1 MKIPCL
7 YLCVVLM
14 SWATIVPAAPKA
26 NSPLAPIQDRPG
38 LPRVLLIG
46 DSISMGYTLP
56 TRKKLEDVANVHRP
70 PVNCGPT
77 SRGMESLE
85 SWLGRDRWDLIH
97 FNFGLHD
104 LKYVKTDGSGLVDPS
119 VGKQQIPPDQYEKN
133 LEAIVARLKQT
144 GAILIW
150 RNTTPVPKGS
160 QGRVVGDA
168 AKYNAIAEKV
178 MKRNGIAIQDLF
190 SFSKEN
196 MDSLMRPA
204 NVHFTQEGY
213 DALADQVAYRIRE
226 YLKARSKPTP

>member
-1 MKIPCL
+1 MKISCL
-7 YLCVVLM
+7 SLCVGLLTWVT
-14 SWATIVPAAPKA
+14 SVPAAPKA

-77 SRGMESLE
+77 SRGVESME
-85 SWLGRDRWDLIH
+85 SWLGKDHWDVIH

-104 LKYVKTDGSGLVDPS
+104 LKYVKEDGSGLVDPS
-119 VGKQQIPPDQYEKN
+119 VGKQQIPPREYEKN
-133 LEAIVARLKQT
+133 LETIVGRLKQT

-150 RNTTPVPKGS
+150 RNTTPVPEGS

-178 MKRNGIAIQDLF
+178 MKRHGIPTQDLF
-190 SFSKEN
+190 SFSKEHMN
-196 MDSLMRPA
+196 SLMRPA
-204 NVHFTQEGY
+204 NVHFTPEGY
-213 DALADQVAYRIRE
+213 EALADQVAKTIRKS
-226 YLKARSKPTP
+226 LKSPSKSPQ